1 MGMYLYAI
9 KQEFAN
15 EFKKARPEDKDIFEA
30 LEKSAHEEKI
40 FHEKSRWEVVPWGLK
55 GLLVLG
61 SWLSLGIMY
70 ITNVFSDKAFMSF
83 ELTDK
88 LDKFPDGNPI
98 WVFKPLG
105 FLCLG
110 FVVVCI
116 IILNIHKC
124 WCRSLSPPVN

>member
-1 MGMYLYAI
+1 MGGISPVIVIIVPVVLAAAFMLQASKAATVAEQEKFDNLSTNLTLVSILGQMGSMVVSGMYLYAI

-55 GLLVLG
+55 GLLVTG

-70 ITNVFSDKAFMSF
+70 I
-83 ELTDK
+83 
-88 LDKFPDGNPI
+88 
-98 WVFKPLG
+98 
-105 FLCLG
+105 
-110 FVVVCI
+110 
-116 IILNIHKC
+116 
-124 WCRSLSPPVN
+124 